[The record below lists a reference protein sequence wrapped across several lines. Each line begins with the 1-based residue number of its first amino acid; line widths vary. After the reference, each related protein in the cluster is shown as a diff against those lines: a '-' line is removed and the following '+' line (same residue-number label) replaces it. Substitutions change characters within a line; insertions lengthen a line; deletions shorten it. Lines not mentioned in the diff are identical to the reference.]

1 MPVTRIDAFD
11 IWQPGYGGAS
21 VRIVRANTNT
31 LADVF
36 LDEDLTDVA
45 ANPQTLLTRN
55 LDDIEYGK
63 WAASLY
69 TEQAYQLVIDSVD
82 QTGIQRPGLNTLTSE
97 NVSLSVSTVDGG
109 TELFTLA
116 ERFARLIDV
125 QDYGEF
131 LPVGSVGASAATNTA
146 SLQAATGAAA
156 ADGAG
161 YVRIPAGTYTLNA
174 FTLPAGVKL
183 LGVGEGVT
191 ILQST
196 TAGVFVSLGGPR
208 CGFVDMTLDGVSLVN
223 LSIGVYGVA
232 IDDTVFERCKIKRFQ
247 TGLRLRGGQRNDWQT
262 FSIEQCVTG
271 ADLLG
276 DLDAGNT
283 GLGEPFAGNR
293 WSGGVISLCT
303 TTGINLEYV
312 DRAVRD
318 NTLDSLT
325 FDSNT
330 GTALR
335 GRGNRDTVLRNPIWT
350 GNTINL
356 DLDDDTPADDDST
369 VIGFHANGGSMVG
382 GEIELRGR
390 LEDIIFEGI
399 NFSDVDITLTAPQNN
414 VLALDCQEDGLVTLA
429 GITTAWLR
437 KKTTNQGVSS
447 GLTTGNAATKA
458 WSISL
463 DSGQRVYLE
472 AKVAGRQRNGTNTGF
487 YHIAVSA
494 GRPGATLAYDSQ
506 TANFTVGNILTGGT
520 SGASGRIVADSD
532 SGTTGSLTLQD
543 VIGTFLDNEAI
554 TDGAT
559 GAAVANG
566 TQSTSNAAL
575 VGSVTA
581 IRAAQETDAGW
592 DATFVANGPEIELR
606 VTGASSQ
613 TVEWNCDVGVTS
625 IG

>member
-31 LADVF
+31 AADVF
-36 LDEDLTDVA
+36 LDEALTLPA

-82 QTGIQRPGLNTLTSE
+82 QTGIQRPGLNTLTGE

-116 ERFARLIDV
+116 DRFARLIDV

-196 TAGVFVSLGGPR
+196 TAGVFVALGGPR

-223 LSIGVYGVA
+223 LSIGLYGVA
-232 IDDTVFERCKIKRFQ
+232 IDETVFERCKLKRFQ
-247 TGLRLRGGQRNDWQT
+247 TGLRVRGGQRNNWQT

-350 GNTINL
+350 GNTVDL

-369 VIGFHANGGSMVG
+369 VIGFHVDGGSMVG
-382 GEIELRGR
+382 GEIELRGL
-390 LEDIIFEGI
+390 LEDVVFEGV
-399 NFSDVDITLTAPQNN
+399 NFSDVDITLTAPLNN
-414 VLALDCQEDGLVTLA
+414 VLALDCQEDGQVTLA

-437 KKTTNQGVSS
+437 RKTTNHGVSS

-458 WSISL
+458 WSIAL
-463 DSGQRVYLE
+463 TSGQRVLLT
-472 AKVAGRQRNGTNTGF
+472 AKVVGRQRNGTNSAW
-487 YHIAVSA
+487 YYIACNALRGV
-494 GRPGATLAYDSQ
+494 ATLNYDTQ
-506 TANFTVGNILTGGT
+506 TGNFTAGNIVTGAT
-520 SGASGRIVADSD
+520 SGASARIVADSD
-532 SGTTGSLTLQD
+532 SGTTGTLSLQD
-543 VIGTFLDNEAI
+543 IIGTFIDNEII

-559 GAAVANG
+559 GSATVNGLLTEGTVAVG
-566 TQSTSNAAL
+566 TTTQII
-575 VGSVTA
+575 VPVEGD
-581 IRAAQETDAGW
+581 TDYAC
-592 DATFVANGPEIELR
+592 AFAANGPEVELR
-606 VTGASSQ
+606 VTGDSSQ
-613 TVEWNCDVGVTS
+613 TVEWNCDVEVTS

>member
-31 LADVF
+31 AADVF
-36 LDEDLTDVA
+36 LDEALTLPA

-55 LDDIEYGK
+55 LDDVEYGK
-63 WAASLY
+63 WAASIY

-82 QTGIQRPGLNTLTSE
+82 QTGIQRPGLNTLTGE
-97 NVSLSVSTVDGG
+97 NVSLSVSSVDGG

-196 TAGVFVSLGGPR
+196 TAGVFAALGGPR
-208 CGFVDMTLDGVSLVN
+208 CGFVDMTLDGVSLVA
-223 LSIGVYGVA
+223 LSIGIYGVA
-232 IDDTVFERCKIKRFQ
+232 IDETVFERCKLKRFQ
-247 TGLRLRGGQRNDWQT
+247 TGLRFRGGQRNDWQT

-276 DLDAGNT
+276 DADAGNT

-335 GRGNRDTVLRNPIWT
+335 GRGARDTALRNPIWNA
-350 GNTINL
+350 NTVNL

-369 VIGFHANGGSMVG
+369 VIGFHVDGGSMVG
-382 GEIELRGR
+382 GEIELRGL
-390 LEDIIFEGI
+390 LEDVIFEGV
-399 NFSDVDITLTAPQNN
+399 NFSDVDITLTAPLNN
-414 VLALDCQEDGLVTLA
+414 VLALDCQEDGQVTLA

-437 KKTTNQGVSS
+437 RKTTNHGVSS

-458 WSISL
+458 WSIAL
-463 DSGQRVYLE
+463 TSGQRVLLT
-472 AKVAGRQRNGTNTGF
+472 ARVVGRQRNGTNSAW
-487 YHIAVSA
+487 YYIACNALRGV
-494 GRPGATLAYDSQ
+494 ATLNYDTQ
-506 TANFTVGNILTGGT
+506 TANFTVGNIVTGAT
-520 SGASGRIVADSD
+520 SGASARIAADSD
-532 SGTTGSLTLQD
+532 SGLTGVLSLQD
-543 VIGTFLDNEAI
+543 IIGTFIDNEII

-559 GAAVANG
+559 GSATVNGLLTEGTVAVG
-566 TQSTSNAAL
+566 TTTQII
-575 VGSVTA
+575 VPVEGD
-581 IRAAQETDAGW
+581 TDYAC
-592 DATFVANGPEIELR
+592 AFVANGPEVELR
-606 VTGASSQ
+606 VTGDTSQ
-613 TVEWNCDVGVTS
+613 TVEWNCDVEVTS